1 MRDITNNMKNLSLDK
16 RTFFLELTALLT
28 ILIKSPAANAVSESF
43 SESSSP
49 RLMFVKIWLRTS
61 MSQERLKVELPPS
74 KKIALFASLKAL
86 KSSFCFPDI

>member
-1 MRDITNNMKNLSLDK
+1 MRCITNNMKNLSLDK
-16 RTFFLELTALLT
+16 HIFFLELIALLT
-28 ILIKSPAANAVSESF
+28 ILIKSPATNAVSES
-43 SESSSP
+43 SSP
-49 RLMFVKIWLRTS
+49 SLMFVKIWLRTS

>member
-28 ILIKSPAANAVSESF
+28 ILIKSPAANAVSES
-43 SESSSP
+43 SSP

-61 MSQERLKVELPPS
+61 MSQERLKV
-74 KKIALFASLKAL
+74 
-86 KSSFCFPDI
+86 

>member
-28 ILIKSPAANAVSESF
+28 ILIKSPAANAV

>member
-1 MRDITNNMKNLSLDK
+1 MRCITNNMKNLSLDK
-16 RTFFLELTALLT
+16 HIFFLELIALLT
-28 ILIKSPAANAVSESF
+28 ILIKSPATNAVSES
-43 SESSSP
+43 SSP
-49 RLMFVKIWLRTS
+49 GLMFVKIWLRTS

>member
-1 MRDITNNMKNLSLDK
+1 MGDITNNMKNLSLDK
-16 RTFFLELTALLT
+16 RTFFLELIALLT
-28 ILIKSPAANAVSESF
+28 ILIKSPAANAV

>member
-1 MRDITNNMKNLSLDK
+1 MRCITNNMKNLSLDK
-16 RTFFLELTALLT
+16 HVFFLELIALLT
-28 ILIKSPAANAVSESF
+28 ILIKSPATNAVSES
-43 SESSSP
+43 SSP
-49 RLMFVKIWLRTS
+49 CLMFVKIWLRTS